1 MEAGSGGEGKWAT
14 LQSDERDGG
23 RSAKETERDGEEDDV
38 KHVLGRSLSR
48 PESIRLQSVL

>member
-1 MEAGSGGEGKWAT
+1 MDAGSGGEGKRAT

-48 PESIRLQSVL
+48 LESIRLQSVL